1 MAQKTPNTSENQ
13 KVNFVFGKLNYQLLI
28 ASIVIVAIGFFLM
41 SGETDIYSTTKIV
54 VAPIVVI
61 SGFILG
67 FVAVLKKSGE

>member
-1 MAQKTPNTSENQ
+1 MAQKIPNTSENQ

>member
-1 MAQKTPNTSENQ
+1 MAQKTPNTTENQ

>member
-1 MAQKTPNTSENQ
+1 MAQKTSNTSENQ
-13 KVNFVFGKLNYQLLI
+13 KVNFVFGKLNYQLLV
-28 ASIVIVAIGFFLM
+28 ASIAIVAIGFFLM

-54 VAPIVVI
+54 IAPIVVI

>member
-54 VAPIVVI
+54 AAPIVVI